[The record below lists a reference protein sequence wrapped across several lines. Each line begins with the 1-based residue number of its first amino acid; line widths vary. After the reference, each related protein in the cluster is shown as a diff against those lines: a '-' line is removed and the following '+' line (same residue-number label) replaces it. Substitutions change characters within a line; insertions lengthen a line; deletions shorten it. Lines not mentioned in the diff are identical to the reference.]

1 MPKYLSPRT
10 KRYTLTSKRFISA
23 SQKGQ
28 STVYIILIIVVIIF
42 AVMLAGG
49 GNSLFTGNEPT
60 SVTDEPTPSTDPLAT
75 TTPDPSTPA
84 AAWSIDIVEGTCQTG
99 KSAFKP
105 ENITAKGSA
114 DGTLSLEIENP
125 VGTWKLDAAIPF
137 HSPSESYT
145 VKLDNATG
153 YNTKNWRIKL
163 TSGGSEKAVK
173 TGSPTGC

>member
-1 MPKYLSPRT
+1 MFRFF
-10 KRYTLTSKRFISA
+10 TSKTERCTQYPVPFL
-23 SQKGQ
+23 QKGQ
-28 STVYIILIIVVIIF
+28 SSVYIILIIVVIIF

-75 TTPDPSTPA
+75 TTPGSPSTPDA
-84 AAWSIDIVEGTCQTG
+84 SWSIDVVEGTCQSG
-99 KSAFKP
+99 KSAFKSQ
-105 ENITAKGSA
+105 NISAKGSA

-125 VGTWKLDAAIPF
+125 IGTWKLDAAIPF

-163 TSGGSEKAVK
+163 TSGGSEKSVK